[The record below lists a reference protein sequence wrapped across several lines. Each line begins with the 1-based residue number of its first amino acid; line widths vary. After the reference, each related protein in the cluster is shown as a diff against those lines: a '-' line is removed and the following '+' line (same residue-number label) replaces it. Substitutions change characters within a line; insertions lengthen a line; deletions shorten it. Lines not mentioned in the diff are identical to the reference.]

1 MNDLHTL
8 GVIYSALFYFLILKR
23 PLGRWL
29 QQGFLRQGRLA
40 KAQCQL
46 FNLMASLH
54 LVPPIIL
61 PNIDIKKLTEKP
73 LPKEYVVR
81 LWNPEDTQACLEI
94 YQMNAPGRFPP
105 EVEQEFEKVLKRD
118 NGSMLVLE
126 HKGRIVA
133 CGGTSLDGSQG
144 TLIYGLIN
152 PEFQRKGVG
161 RLLLLSRL
169 ARFNGPPVVVQIHAV
184 EDSIGYYERYGFVR
198 FSLWHSQNGD
208 AHPSA
213 GTTLQSEHRQNIA
226 MFLVTEG
233 YPLLPGLNSPAE
245 EQHLKQAT

>member
-40 KAQCQL
+40 KAQCKL

-81 LWNPEDTQACLEI
+81 LWKPEDTQACLEI

-105 EVEQEFEKVLKRD
+105 EVEREFEKVLKRD
-118 NGSMLVLE
+118 NGSMLVIE

-133 CGGTSLDGSQG
+133 CGGTSLDGCQA
-144 TLIYGLIN
+144 TLIYGLIH

-169 ARFNGPPVVVQIHAV
+169 ARFHGPAVSVNICAV
-184 EDSIGYYERYGFVR
+184 EDSIGYYQRFGFTRYA
-198 FSLWHSQNGD
+198 LWYSQNGE
-208 AHPSA
+208 AHPMA
-213 GTTLQSEHRQNIA
+213 GVSLHPEHCQEIA
-226 MFLVTEG
+226 TFLFNEG
-233 YPLLPGLNSPAE
+233 YPVLPRLNSPAE
-245 EQHLKQAT
+245 VQH